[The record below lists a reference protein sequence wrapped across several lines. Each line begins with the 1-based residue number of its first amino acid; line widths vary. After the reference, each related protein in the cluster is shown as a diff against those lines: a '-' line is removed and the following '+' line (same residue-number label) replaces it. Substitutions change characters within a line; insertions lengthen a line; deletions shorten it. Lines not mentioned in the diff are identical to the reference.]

1 MSVPSRRGKHDED
14 TGRRVL
20 TLDDRELGW
29 HRAPIS
35 RIHDDDVG
43 LSHGRLGKRLQI
55 VDFNGRDLSAARA
68 ENVFELTIVGPDEN
82 NVQ

>member
-1 MSVPSRRGKHDED
+1 MPSRRGKHDED

-68 ENVFELTIVGPDEN
+68 KKVRQLPIECRLGH
-82 NVQ
+82 